1 MVYCSCSLVS
11 KICQIYHRSSSFPS
25 QYTSGGSRG
34 RVGGPAPLSY
44 FFTKMRPEGLKKFF
58 WETDPPTPPPP
69 SSSEGLD
76 PPLQYTIFQPHF
88 QVNIHQID
96 STSSKFG
103 QWPGW
108 L

>member
-11 KICQIYHRSSSFPS
+11 KIYQIYHRSSSFPS

-44 FFTKMRPEGLKKFF
+44 FLTKMRPEGLKKFF
-58 WETDPPTPPPP
+58 LETDPPPPPPP
-69 SSSEGLD
+69 SSVGLLD
-76 PPLQYTIFQPHF
+76 PPLQYTI
-88 QVNIHQID
+88 
-96 STSSKFG
+96 SSKFG
-103 QWPGW
+103 QWSGW